1 MDFGSISVYIR
12 LMDSQTLPQVSL
24 SESAAR
30 RLQAMGNRMLRL
42 AVLGG
47 GCSGFQYK
55 FDYADEPETE
65 DRVFERDGAKLVV
78 DTVSLDLVAG
88 SEVNFVENLMGSYFE
103 VKNPNAVSSCGC
115 GTSFSIG
122 E

>member
-1 MDFGSISVYIR
+1 METEPV
-12 LMDSQTLPQVSL
+12 PQVSL

-30 RLQAMGNRMLRL
+30 RLKALGDKMLRL

-55 FDYADEPETE
+55 FDYADDVTAEE
-65 DRVFERDGAKLVV
+65 DRVFERDGARLVV

-103 VKNPNAVSSCGC
+103 VKNPNAISSCGC
-115 GTSFSIG
+115 GTSFSIA
-122 E
+122 